1 MTIQSI
7 RYRAAA
13 ALALFCPPLLAPLAA
28 PGATL
33 PHELFVPSD
42 RCVACHNGLTGPRG
56 LSVSIGKHWSPSM
69 MANSARDPYWQAAV
83 RREVLEHP
91 EAAAAIQDEC
101 SACHMPMARY
111 AANLAGRKGRVF
123 AHLPFDGNAS
133 AMDALAEDG
142 VACAICHQIEPDN
155 LGEPES
161 FTAGFEVD
169 QERPTGKRVAY
180 GPFTVDQGRQAVM
193 SSASGLE
200 PQPGDHMASSEL
212 CGSCHTLYTHS
223 RGQGGEVIGKLPE
236 QMPYLEWR
244 HSDYRDRES
253 CQSCHMPL
261 VEGKTPISSVL
272 PQARDGLSR
281 HVFRGANFFM
291 PRMLDRHR
299 GALGVEA
306 TSSALQ
312 AAARRSE
319 AHLREQTARVDLRRA
334 VAQDG
339 QLVAVVEITNLAG
352 HKLPTA
358 YPSRRAW
365 LHLKVVD
372 ATGATLFESGAFRP
386 DGSIAGNDNDQ
397 DATRYEPHHRVINSP
412 DQVQV
417 YEAIMAEPDGSVTT
431 GLLAAT
437 RFVKD
442 NRILPRGF
450 DKATAGPDIAV
461 QGGAARD
468 ASFQGGSDR
477 VTYRVDLGG
486 KPGPYRVVAELWYQ
500 PIAHRWAMNLEP
512 FRAAET
518 ERFVRWYQAMAPESA
533 LVVADDEAMAR

>member
-1 MTIQSI
+1 
-7 RYRAAA
+7 
-13 ALALFCPPLLAPLAA
+13 
-28 PGATL
+28 
-33 PHELFVPSD
+33 
-42 RCVACHNGLTGPRG
+42 
-56 LSVSIGKHWSPSM
+56 
-69 MANSARDPYWQAAV
+69 
-83 RREVLEHP
+83 
-91 EAAAAIQDEC
+91 
-101 SACHMPMARY
+101 
-111 AANLAGRKGRVF
+111 
-123 AHLPFDGNAS
+123 
-133 AMDALAEDG
+133 
-142 VACAICHQIEPDN
+142 
-155 LGEPES
+155 
-161 FTAGFEVD
+161 
-169 QERPTGKRVAY
+169 
-180 GPFTVDQGRQAVM
+180 
-193 SSASGLE
+193 
-200 PQPGDHMASSEL
+200 
-212 CGSCHTLYTHS
+212 
-223 RGQGGEVIGKLPE
+223 
-236 QMPYLEWR
+236 MPYLEWR

-261 VEGKTPISSVL
+261 VEGKMPISSVL

-299 GALGVEA
+299 EVLGVDA

-372 ATGATLFESGAFRP
+372 AIGATLFESGAFRP

-397 DATRYEPHHRVINSP
+397 DATRYEPHHRVITSP

-431 GLLAAT
+431 GLLSAT

-450 DKATAGPDIAV
+450 DKTTAGPDIA
-461 QGGAARD
+461 D

-477 VTYRVDLGG
+477 ITYRVDLGG

-500 PIAHRWAMNLEP
+500 PIAYRWAMNLEP
-512 FRAAET
+512 FDAAET

-533 LVVADDEAMAR
+533 MVVADDKAMTR